1 MTLSV
6 DHLHHLD
13 RRPPGSGDASR
24 EVALWVP
31 SQRVSVH
38 LIDAPT
44 APQRKWAEL
53 IPWMLEDRLLQPVD
67 EMHFV
72 IGHTVTGQ
80 TGTADNSIENDG
92 KKQVAVSVVSKQDL
106 REWLRIVENAGVDA
120 RAMVPDYLA
129 LPFEPGRISMAWH
142 EGKFLVRSGSD
153 RGFAATADL
162 AWLMVRRL
170 LDSADIAPRLSISTP
185 DASLIPDDLRD
196 AADINSAEI
205 DWQFAAMPM
214 SANLL
219 TGEFKPAAAD
229 LAPQSWLATAAL
241 LLLTVVLGFG
251 YLQLSNAQLETR
263 IAELEAEASAGFGN
277 IFLGQRARP
286 DEIRRTGEQLLGDL
300 FRQRESLQGPVMKA
314 LSGLDAV
321 LTNCDCELQTLVA
334 SESGL
339 SLTLKNAAAV
349 KTQGLD
355 LPGFAV
361 ERKESGEQ
369 TTISLRKVDRR

>member
-13 RRPPGSGDASR
+13 RRPPGSGDANR
-24 EVALWVP
+24 EMALWVP
-31 SQRVSVH
+31 SERVSVH

-44 APQRKWAEL
+44 APQRKWPEL
-53 IPWMLEDRLLQPVD
+53 IPWILEDRLLQPVD

-72 IGHTVTGQ
+72 IGQTVAGQ
-80 TGTADNSIENDG
+80 AGNSLENDG
-92 KKQVAVSVVSKQDL
+92 SKQVAVSVVSKQDL
-106 REWLRIVENAGVDA
+106 REWLRIAENATVDA

-142 EGKFLVRSGSD
+142 EGKFLVRTASD

-185 DASLIPDDLRD
+185 DVSLIPDDLRD
-196 AADINSAEI
+196 AADINSAET

-219 TGEFKPAAAD
+219 TGEFKPASAD
-229 LAPQSWLATAAL
+229 LASQSWLSTAAL

-263 IAELEAEASAGFGN
+263 IAELESEASAGFGN
-277 IFLGQRARP
+277 VFPGQRARP
-286 DEIRRTGEQLLGDL
+286 DDVRRSGEQLLADL

-321 LTNCDCELQTLVA
+321 LTNCDCRLQTLVA
-334 SESGL
+334 NESGL
-339 SLTLKNAAAV
+339 SLTVKNASNI
-349 KTQGLD
+349 KSQSLN
-355 LPGFAV
+355 LPGFAF

-369 TTISLRKVDRR
+369 TAISLRRVAQR